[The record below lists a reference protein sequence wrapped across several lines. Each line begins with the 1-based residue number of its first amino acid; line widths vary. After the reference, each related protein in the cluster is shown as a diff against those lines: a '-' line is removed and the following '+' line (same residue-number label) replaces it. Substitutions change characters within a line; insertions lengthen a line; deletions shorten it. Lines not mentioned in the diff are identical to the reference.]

1 MDIDRRTLIAG
12 IALAATPLPAWA
24 AAPFT
29 SRRIAVAVRG
39 RGPDVVLI
47 PGLAS
52 GPGVWNA
59 MVAALPGYRLH
70 LVHIAG
76 FARLPGDLN
85 RTGPVLAPVRDEI
98 ARYIATLG
106 SRRPAVIGHSMGGTL
121 AMMIGLRGLASRVM
135 VIDMLP
141 AGAGMLGGTANGMG
155 FLADQLG
162 QYFTGT
168 RAGRRYL
175 ADIVSQAP
183 GAQGSEPEV
192 IANALRDLAQVDLAP
207 SLARLNV
214 PLEVLYAV
222 GGDRA
227 QAAEIGKR
235 FRAAYAGKRDAQL
248 RAIGP
253 SGHIIMADQPAR
265 CAAAMRSFLLDRA

>member
-1 MDIDRRTLIAG
+1 MNIDRRTLIAG
-12 IALAATPLPAWA
+12 IALAATPWVARG
-24 AAPFT
+24 APPFA
-29 SRRIAVAVRG
+29 SRRIAVSVRG

-59 MVAALPGYRLH
+59 MVAALPDYRLH

-98 ARYIATLG
+98 ARCIATLG

-141 AGAGMLGGTANGMG
+141 AGAGMLGGTANGLG

-175 ADIVSQAP
+175 ADIVSRAP
-183 GAQGSEPEV
+183 GAQGSEPDV

-227 QAAEIGKR
+227 QAAEISRR
-235 FRAAYAGKRDAQL
+235 FRAAYAGKRDAHL

-265 CAAAMRSFLLDRA
+265 CAAAMRSFLSGRA